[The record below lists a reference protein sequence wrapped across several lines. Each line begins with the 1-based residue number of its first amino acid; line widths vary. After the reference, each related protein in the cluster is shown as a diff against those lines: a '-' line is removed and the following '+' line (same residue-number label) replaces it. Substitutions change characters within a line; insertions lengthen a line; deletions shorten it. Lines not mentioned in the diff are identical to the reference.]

1 MSWLIAGGTGQLG
14 LALSQEL
21 NNRGI
26 PFNACGSKDLDITQ
40 GNLVNDFVV
49 QLAPSVIV
57 NCATW
62 TDVDGAESN
71 EELASRINSDGAENL
86 AIAAKSSGAKL
97 LHISTDYVFS
107 GRKQQSW
114 QENDMKNP
122 QSSYGRT
129 KAEGEDRV
137 LQAYSEG
144 SLIIRTAWLYSPWG
158 KNFAKTMTRLALDGK
173 SEVRVVNDQ
182 IGQPTSVIDLAH
194 QIISLALSQ
203 TVSGI
208 FHGTNSGEATWFDF
222 AQEIFNCTG
231 EDINRL
237 IPVSSDEYPQKAK
250 RPEYS
255 VLGHDAWNK
264 TGMTPMRDWRHALTD
279 VIPEIISSVKT
290 LG

>member
-1 MSWLIAGGTGQLG
+1 MTWLIAGGTGQLG

-21 NNRGI
+21 TTRGI
-26 PFNACGSKDLDITQ
+26 AFNACGSKELDITER
-40 GNLVNDFVV
+40 NLVNDFVA
-49 QLAPSVIV
+49 QLAPSVII
-57 NCATW
+57 NCVAW

-71 EELASRINSDGAENL
+71 EELASRINRDGAENL

-107 GRKQQSW
+107 GSKQEPW
-114 QENDMKNP
+114 QENDLKNP

-129 KAEGEDRV
+129 KAEGENLV
-137 LQAYSEG
+137 LRTHLEG

-182 IGQPTSVIDLAH
+182 KGQPTSAKDLAN
-194 QIISLALSQ
+194 QIISLAVSQ
-203 TVSGI
+203 TASGI
-208 FHGTNSGEATWFDF
+208 FHGTNGGEASWFDF
-222 AQEIFNCTG
+222 AQEIFKCTG

-237 IPVSSDEYPQKAK
+237 VPVPSDEYTQRAK

-264 TGMTPMRDWRHALTD
+264 TGITPMRDWRHALTD
-279 VIPEIISSVKT
+279 AMPEIISSVKT